1 MREVVWRLRA
11 YSLETLDMIYSVHA
25 PIVCV
30 LTVSL
35 KGADSHRYTL
45 HDGLN
50 KDFFVC
56 VCL

>member
-1 MREVVWRLRA
+1 MWRLRA